1 MPVFFMDTSAIV
13 KRYLNE
19 TGSEWVRQ
27 TCTEH
32 DAETGEQLHTILI
45 AEIAYVEVA
54 AAIAKRTMRTK
65 EISETEGKDA
75 YRLFIEHSE
84 NEYELVPLTFTRIRP
99 AADLALKYALRA
111 YDAVQLSLAFH
122 ANELLKENNLSL
134 TFIASD
140 KTLLQAAQAE
150 GLAVE
155 NPSDHL
161 D

>member
-65 EISETEGKDA
+65 EISETEARMPTACLLSTARMSREAPMPK
-75 YRLFIEHSE
+75 LFFLCALSQTSDSIEKL
-84 NEYELVPLTFTRIRP
+84 N
-99 AADLALKYALRA
+99 
-111 YDAVQLSLAFH
+111 VQIVDHGFDSWL
-122 ANELLKENNLSL
+122 
-134 TFIASD
+134 
-140 KTLLQAAQAE
+140 TLLQSQRAGTHSAAE
-150 GLAVE
+150 FDYGIDCFTFPPLTIE
-155 NPSDHL
+155 SI
-161 D
+161 